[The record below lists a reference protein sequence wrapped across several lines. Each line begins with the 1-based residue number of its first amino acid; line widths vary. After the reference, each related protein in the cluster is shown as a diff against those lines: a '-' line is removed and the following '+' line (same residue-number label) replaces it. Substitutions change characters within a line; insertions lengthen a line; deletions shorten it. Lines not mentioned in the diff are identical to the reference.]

1 MIAYGFQKYPK
12 KLAFELFIML
22 QNCFS
27 YLLTV
32 LIVFSVYKQI
42 IKSITLKKTGIVM
55 NAKISEFIISVEA
68 KFAITWFAWL
78 YLRMY
83 KFI

>member
-1 MIAYGFQKYPK
+1 
-12 KLAFELFIML
+12 ML
-22 QNCFS
+22 HNCFS

-42 IKSITLKKTGIVM
+42 IKSITLKKTRIVM

-68 KFAITWFAWL
+68 KFAIT
-78 YLRMY
+78 
-83 KFI
+83 

>member
-12 KLAFELFIML
+12 KLTFELFIML
-22 QNCFS
+22 HNCFS

-68 KFAITWFAWL
+68 KFAIT
-78 YLRMY
+78 
-83 KFI
+83 

>member
-22 QNCFS
+22 HNCFS